1 MTKNEII
8 DRVAELVQDRS
19 GGMRQLIS
27 HWVDIVLDD
36 IASRGH
42 LRSLQREE
50 TTPLIAVQ
58 RDYEL
63 PSETDH
69 VFKVFVPAWGYPQ
82 GILRKIDADAFVKKM
97 LEDGMNTTGQPR
109 FYSIFANTTLRIHPM
124 ASTDYETGDNNIDY
138 YLHLMKYKDI
148 EHLADTDNITE
159 IKIKHI
165 PTVIMGAYA
174 FGAKFDSMV
183 DSADAVTK
191 YERGINRLIGDQSA
205 DLEMVKQVAY
215 RDLS

>member
-8 DRVAELVQDRS
+8 DRVCELVQDRS
-19 GGMRQLIS
+19 GGMRQLIGG
-27 HWVDIVLDD
+27 WIDIVLDD

-63 PSETDH
+63 PAETDH

-82 GILRKIDADAFVKKM
+82 GVLKKLDEDKFIKEM
-97 LEDGMNTTGQPR
+97 LTDGMNATGRPKY
-109 FYSIFANTTLRIHPM
+109 YSIFANSTLRLHPM
-124 ASTDYETGDNNIDY
+124 CDADNATGNNNVDY

-148 EHLADTDNITE
+148 AHLGEDDEITE
-159 IKIKHI
+159 IKLKHVPVLI
-165 PTVIMGAYA
+165 WGAYS
-174 FGAKFDSMV
+174 FGARFDALGDV
-183 DSADAVTK
+183 ADAEGK
-191 YERGINRLIGDQSA
+191 YERGVRRIIGDQSK
-205 DLEMVKQVAY
+205 DLDMPMTVEY
-215 RDLS
+215 RD